1 MGELLSFPVTLLKQ
15 FTMTHYLS
23 DKGKVPFVFDLRR
36 QPRTSDEDKTGKAK
50 ARERERGRL

>member
-1 MGELLSFPVTLLKQ
+1 
-15 FTMTHYLS
+15 MTHYLS